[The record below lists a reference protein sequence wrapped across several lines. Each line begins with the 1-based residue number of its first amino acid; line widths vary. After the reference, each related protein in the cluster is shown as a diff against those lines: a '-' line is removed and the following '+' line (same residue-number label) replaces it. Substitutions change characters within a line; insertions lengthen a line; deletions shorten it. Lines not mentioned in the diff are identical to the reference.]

1 MGCPKTWQK
10 QIWKTIEEK
19 TRHCFQKCWVLPII
33 TNCSR
38 TRRDRNCPNG
48 KPIRVARAKL
58 RCAKT
63 MCKVHLL
70 KMFAVHVVAR
80 YVILYLI
87 YVILWIVMWMF
98 CEVIL
103 GVSFSNKRG
112 LKINRVGI
120 ADNFKAID
128 SRLSVE
134 NILPI
139 RQKTALDTLSTISS
153 QIYQCW
159 LLNVV
164 STFSLLPCGPV

>member
-1 MGCPKTWQK
+1 
-10 QIWKTIEEK
+10 
-19 TRHCFQKCWVLPII
+19 
-33 TNCSR
+33 
-38 TRRDRNCPNG
+38 
-48 KPIRVARAKL
+48 
-58 RCAKT
+58 
-63 MCKVHLL
+63 
-70 KMFAVHVVAR
+70 
-80 YVILYLI
+80 
-87 YVILWIVMWMF
+87 MF

-164 STFSLLPCGPV
+164 STFSLLPCGPVSFSWFN

>member
-1 MGCPKTWQK
+1 
-10 QIWKTIEEK
+10 
-19 TRHCFQKCWVLPII
+19 
-33 TNCSR
+33 
-38 TRRDRNCPNG
+38 
-48 KPIRVARAKL
+48 
-58 RCAKT
+58 
-63 MCKVHLL
+63 
-70 KMFAVHVVAR
+70 
-80 YVILYLI
+80 
-87 YVILWIVMWMF
+87 MF

-112 LKINRVGI
+112 LRINRVGI

-139 RQKTALDTLSTISS
+139 RQNTALDTLSTISS

>member
-1 MGCPKTWQK
+1 
-10 QIWKTIEEK
+10 
-19 TRHCFQKCWVLPII
+19 
-33 TNCSR
+33 
-38 TRRDRNCPNG
+38 
-48 KPIRVARAKL
+48 
-58 RCAKT
+58 
-63 MCKVHLL
+63 
-70 KMFAVHVVAR
+70 
-80 YVILYLI
+80 
-87 YVILWIVMWMF
+87 MF

-112 LKINRVGI
+112 LKIKRVGI

-128 SRLSVE
+128 TRLSVE

-139 RQKTALDTLSTISS
+139 RQNTALDTLSTISS

>member
-1 MGCPKTWQK
+1 
-10 QIWKTIEEK
+10 
-19 TRHCFQKCWVLPII
+19 
-33 TNCSR
+33 
-38 TRRDRNCPNG
+38 
-48 KPIRVARAKL
+48 
-58 RCAKT
+58 
-63 MCKVHLL
+63 
-70 KMFAVHVVAR
+70 
-80 YVILYLI
+80 
-87 YVILWIVMWMF
+87 MF

-103 GVSFSNKRG
+103 VSFSNKRG

-139 RQKTALDTLSTISS
+139 RQNTALDTLSTISS

>member
-1 MGCPKTWQK
+1 
-10 QIWKTIEEK
+10 
-19 TRHCFQKCWVLPII
+19 
-33 TNCSR
+33 
-38 TRRDRNCPNG
+38 
-48 KPIRVARAKL
+48 
-58 RCAKT
+58 
-63 MCKVHLL
+63 
-70 KMFAVHVVAR
+70 
-80 YVILYLI
+80 
-87 YVILWIVMWMF
+87 MF

-112 LKINRVGI
+112 LKINRVVGI

-139 RQKTALDTLSTISS
+139 RQNTALDTLSTISS

>member
-1 MGCPKTWQK
+1 
-10 QIWKTIEEK
+10 
-19 TRHCFQKCWVLPII
+19 
-33 TNCSR
+33 
-38 TRRDRNCPNG
+38 
-48 KPIRVARAKL
+48 
-58 RCAKT
+58 
-63 MCKVHLL
+63 
-70 KMFAVHVVAR
+70 
-80 YVILYLI
+80 
-87 YVILWIVMWMF
+87 MF

-103 GVSFSNKRG
+103 GVSFSNRRG
-112 LKINRVGI
+112 LKINRVGT

-139 RQKTALDTLSTISS
+139 RQNTALDTLSTISS

>member
-1 MGCPKTWQK
+1 
-10 QIWKTIEEK
+10 
-19 TRHCFQKCWVLPII
+19 
-33 TNCSR
+33 
-38 TRRDRNCPNG
+38 
-48 KPIRVARAKL
+48 
-58 RCAKT
+58 
-63 MCKVHLL
+63 
-70 KMFAVHVVAR
+70 
-80 YVILYLI
+80 
-87 YVILWIVMWMF
+87 MWMF

-139 RQKTALDTLSTISS
+139 RQNTALDTLSTISS

>member
-1 MGCPKTWQK
+1 
-10 QIWKTIEEK
+10 
-19 TRHCFQKCWVLPII
+19 
-33 TNCSR
+33 
-38 TRRDRNCPNG
+38 
-48 KPIRVARAKL
+48 
-58 RCAKT
+58 
-63 MCKVHLL
+63 
-70 KMFAVHVVAR
+70 
-80 YVILYLI
+80 
-87 YVILWIVMWMF
+87 MF

-139 RQKTALDTLSTISS
+139 RQNTALDTLSTISS

-164 STFSLLPCGPV
+164 STFSLLPCGPVEFSWSS

>member
-1 MGCPKTWQK
+1 
-10 QIWKTIEEK
+10 
-19 TRHCFQKCWVLPII
+19 
-33 TNCSR
+33 
-38 TRRDRNCPNG
+38 
-48 KPIRVARAKL
+48 
-58 RCAKT
+58 
-63 MCKVHLL
+63 
-70 KMFAVHVVAR
+70 
-80 YVILYLI
+80 
-87 YVILWIVMWMF
+87 MF
-98 CEVIL
+98 CETIL

-112 LKINRVGI
+112 LKINRVGT

-139 RQKTALDTLSTISS
+139 RQNTALDTLSTISS

>member
-1 MGCPKTWQK
+1 
-10 QIWKTIEEK
+10 
-19 TRHCFQKCWVLPII
+19 
-33 TNCSR
+33 
-38 TRRDRNCPNG
+38 
-48 KPIRVARAKL
+48 
-58 RCAKT
+58 
-63 MCKVHLL
+63 
-70 KMFAVHVVAR
+70 
-80 YVILYLI
+80 
-87 YVILWIVMWMF
+87 MF

-139 RQKTALDTLSTISS
+139 RQNTALDTLSTISS
-153 QIYQCW
+153 QIYQGW

>member
-1 MGCPKTWQK
+1 
-10 QIWKTIEEK
+10 
-19 TRHCFQKCWVLPII
+19 
-33 TNCSR
+33 
-38 TRRDRNCPNG
+38 
-48 KPIRVARAKL
+48 
-58 RCAKT
+58 
-63 MCKVHLL
+63 
-70 KMFAVHVVAR
+70 
-80 YVILYLI
+80 
-87 YVILWIVMWMF
+87 MWMF

-103 GVSFSNKRG
+103 VSFSNKRG

-139 RQKTALDTLSTISS
+139 RQNTALDTLSTISS

>member
-1 MGCPKTWQK
+1 
-10 QIWKTIEEK
+10 
-19 TRHCFQKCWVLPII
+19 
-33 TNCSR
+33 
-38 TRRDRNCPNG
+38 
-48 KPIRVARAKL
+48 
-58 RCAKT
+58 
-63 MCKVHLL
+63 
-70 KMFAVHVVAR
+70 
-80 YVILYLI
+80 
-87 YVILWIVMWMF
+87 MF

-112 LKINRVGI
+112 LKINRVGT

-139 RQKTALDTLSTISS
+139 RQNTALDTLSTISS

>member
-1 MGCPKTWQK
+1 
-10 QIWKTIEEK
+10 
-19 TRHCFQKCWVLPII
+19 
-33 TNCSR
+33 
-38 TRRDRNCPNG
+38 
-48 KPIRVARAKL
+48 
-58 RCAKT
+58 
-63 MCKVHLL
+63 
-70 KMFAVHVVAR
+70 
-80 YVILYLI
+80 
-87 YVILWIVMWMF
+87 MF

-139 RQKTALDTLSTISS
+139 RQNTALDTLSTISS

>member
-1 MGCPKTWQK
+1 
-10 QIWKTIEEK
+10 
-19 TRHCFQKCWVLPII
+19 
-33 TNCSR
+33 
-38 TRRDRNCPNG
+38 
-48 KPIRVARAKL
+48 
-58 RCAKT
+58 
-63 MCKVHLL
+63 
-70 KMFAVHVVAR
+70 
-80 YVILYLI
+80 
-87 YVILWIVMWMF
+87 MF
-98 CEVIL
+98 CEVLL

-112 LKINRVGI
+112 LKINKVGI

-134 NILPI
+134 KILPI